1 MGGHI
6 VKTRIILLIPLLLF
20 WISSCA
26 TSDDLKKTQRDY
38 ESKISSQQS
47 DMQKLQARLDALE
60 KNYGDTT
67 KDLRKNQADL
77 GADLGSV
84 RDNVKTMRGQVE
96 EMNKEYSGMGKG
108 QNLKSRLDDMAFRIG
123 YIENFL
129 GIAKKETP
137 NGAKVEGQDVGTA
150 EATAEPKN
158 DVEAAY
164 NACYKIFKEGQY
176 VKAREEFLKFLKQYP
191 KTAYSDNAQFWIGE
205 TWYVEEKYERA
216 IVEYEK
222 VVKDYPSGDKVPYA
236 LLKQGMAFQKLG
248 DKASATIVY
257 QQIVKKYPQTNQARV
272 AKAKLS
278 EMKKK

>member
-1 MGGHI
+1 MGGLT
-6 VKTRIILLIPLLLF
+6 VKKTIILLIPLFLL
-20 WISSCA
+20 WVGGCA
-26 TSDDLKKTQRDY
+26 STDDLKKTQRDY
-38 ESKISSQQS
+38 DSKISTQRT
-47 DMQKLQARLDALE
+47 DVEKLQARLDSLE
-60 KNYGDTT
+60 KNYGETT

-77 GADLGSV
+77 GADFGNV
-84 RDNVKTMRGQVE
+84 RDSVQTMRGQVE
-96 EMNKEYSGMGKG
+96 EMNKEYAATGKA

-137 NGAKVEGQDVGTA
+137 NGAKVEGQAGAA

-164 NACYKIFKEGQY
+164 NASYKLFKEGQY
-176 VKAREEFLKFLKQYP
+176 VKAREEFLKFLKQHP

-222 VVKDYPSGDKVPYA
+222 VVKDYPLGDKVPYA
-236 LLKQGMAFQKLG
+236 LLKQGMAFQKL
-248 DKASATIVY
+248 DDTASARIVY

-278 EMKKK
+278 ELKKK

>member
-6 VKTRIILLIPLLLF
+6 VKTRIILLIPLFLF
-20 WISSCA
+20 WISGCA
-26 TSDDLKKTQRDY
+26 TPDDLKKTQRDY
-38 ESKISSQQS
+38 DSKITTQRT
-47 DMQKLQARLDALE
+47 DVQKLQARLDALE

-77 GADLGSV
+77 GADFGSV
-84 RDNVKTMRGQVE
+84 RDNVQTLKGQVE
-96 EMNKEYSGMGKG
+96 EMNKELGLSKG
-108 QNLKSRLDDMAFRIG
+108 QNIKSRLDDMAFRIG

-137 NGAKVEGQDVGTA
+137 NGAKVEGQDGAA

-164 NACYKIFKEGQY
+164 NACYKLFKEGQY
-176 VKAREEFLKFLKQYP
+176 VKAREEFLKFMKQYP

-248 DKASATIVY
+248 DKASAGIVY

-278 EMKKK
+278 ELKKK

>member
-1 MGGHI
+1 MGGLT
-6 VKTRIILLIPLLLF
+6 VKKTIILLIPLFLL
-20 WISSCA
+20 WIGGCA
-26 TSDDLKKTQRDY
+26 TTDDLKKTQRDY
-38 ESKISSQQS
+38 DSKITSQRS
-47 DMQKLQARLDALE
+47 DVEKLQARLDALE
-60 KNYGDTT
+60 KNYGETT

-77 GADLGSV
+77 GADFGSI
-84 RDNVKTMRGQVE
+84 RDSVQTMRGQVE
-96 EMNKEYSGMGKG
+96 EMNKEFSGLGKG
-108 QNLKSRLDDMAFRIG
+108 QNIKSRLDDMAFRIG

-137 NGAKVEGQDVGTA
+137 NGAKVEGQGVGAA
-150 EATAEPKN
+150 EAPGAPKN

-164 NACYKIFKEGQY
+164 NACYKTFKEGQY
-176 VKAREEFLKFLKQYP
+176 VKAREEFVTFLKQHP
-191 KTAYSDNAQFWIGE
+191 KTAYSDNAQFWVGE

-248 DKASATIVY
+248 DKASARIVY
-257 QQIVKKYPQTNQARV
+257 NQIIKKYPNTNQARV

-278 EMKKK
+278 ELKK

>member
-1 MGGHI
+1 MGGLT
-6 VKTRIILLIPLLLF
+6 VKKTIILLFPFFLL
-20 WISSCA
+20 WIGGCA
-26 TSDDLKKTQRDY
+26 TTDDLKKTQRDY
-38 ESKISSQQS
+38 ESKMSSQRT
-47 DMQKLQARLDALE
+47 DVEKLQARLDALE

-77 GADLGSV
+77 GADLGNV
-84 RDNVKTMRGQVE
+84 RDSVQTMRGQVE
-96 EMNKEYSGMGKG
+96 EMNKELGLSKG
-108 QNLKSRLDDMAFRIG
+108 QNIKSRLDDMAFRIG

-137 NGAKVEGQDVGTA
+137 NGAKVEGQGVGAA

-158 DVEAAY
+158 DVEATY
-164 NACYKIFKEGQY
+164 NACYKLFKEGQY

-248 DKASATIVY
+248 DKASAGIVY

-278 EMKKK
+278 ELKKK

>member
-1 MGGHI
+1 MGGLT
-6 VKTRIILLIPLLLF
+6 VKRTIILLIPLFLL
-20 WISSCA
+20 WIGGCA
-26 TSDDLKKTQRDY
+26 TTDDLKKTQRDY
-38 ESKISSQQS
+38 ESKITSQRS
-47 DMQKLQARLDALE
+47 DMEKLQARLDALE
-60 KNYGDTT
+60 KNYGETT

-77 GADLGSV
+77 GADFGSI
-84 RDNVKTMRGQVE
+84 RDSVQTMRGQVE
-96 EMNKEYSGMGKG
+96 EMNKEFSGMAKG
-108 QNLKSRLDDMAFRIG
+108 QNIKSRLDDMSFRIG

-137 NGAKVEGQDVGTA
+137 NGAKVEGQGVGAA
-150 EATAEPKN
+150 EAPGEPKN

-164 NACYKIFKEGQY
+164 NACYKTFKEGQY
-176 VKAREEFLKFLKQYP
+176 VKAREEFVKFLKQHP
-191 KTAYSDNAQFWIGE
+191 KTAYSDNAQFWVGE

-248 DKASATIVY
+248 DKASARIVY
-257 QQIVKKYPQTNQARV
+257 NQIVKKYPNTNQARV

-278 EMKKK
+278 ELKK

>member
-1 MGGHI
+1 MGGLT
-6 VKTRIILLIPLLLF
+6 VKKTIILLLPLFLL
-20 WISSCA
+20 WIGGCA
-26 TSDDLKKTQRDY
+26 TTDDLKKTQRDY
-38 ESKISSQQS
+38 DSKITSQRT
-47 DMQKLQARLDALE
+47 DVEKLQARLDALE
-60 KNYGDTT
+60 KNYGETT

-77 GADLGSV
+77 GADFGSI
-84 RDNVKTMRGQVE
+84 RDSVQTMRGQVE
-96 EMNKEYSGMGKG
+96 EMNKEYSGLGKG
-108 QNLKSRLDDMAFRIG
+108 QNIKSRLDDMSFRIG

-137 NGAKVEGQDVGTA
+137 NGAKVEGQGVGAA
-150 EATAEPKN
+150 EAPGEPKT

-176 VKAREEFLKFLKQYP
+176 VKAREEFVKFLKQHP
-191 KTAYSDNAQFWIGE
+191 KSAYSDNAQFWIGE

-248 DKASATIVY
+248 DNASARIVY
-257 QQIVKKYPQTNQARV
+257 NQIVKKYPNSNQARV
-272 AKAKLS
+272 AKAKLT
-278 EMKKK
+278 ELKK

>member
-77 GADLGSV
+77 GADFGSV
-84 RDNVKTMRGQVE
+84 RDSVQTMRGQVE
-96 EMNKEYSGMGKG
+96 EMNKEFSGVGKG

-137 NGAKVEGQDVGTA
+137 NGAKVEGQAGAD
-150 EATAEPKN
+150 EATTEPKN

-164 NACYKIFKEGQY
+164 NACYKLFKEGQY

-205 TWYVEEKYERA
+205 TWYIEEKYERA

-278 EMKKK
+278 ELKKK

>member
-1 MGGHI
+1 MGGLS
-6 VKTRIILLIPLLLF
+6 VKKTIILLIPLFLL
-20 WISSCA
+20 WIGGCA
-26 TSDDLKKTQRDY
+26 TTDDLKKTQRDY
-38 ESKISSQQS
+38 DSKISSQRT
-47 DMQKLQARLDALE
+47 DVEKLQARLDAFE
-60 KNYGDTT
+60 KNYGETT

-77 GADLGSV
+77 GADFGSI
-84 RDNVKTMRGQVE
+84 RDSLQTMRGQVE
-96 EMNKEYSGMGKG
+96 EMNKEFSGLGKG
-108 QNLKSRLDDMAFRIG
+108 QNIKSRLDDMSFRIG

-137 NGAKVEGQDVGTA
+137 NGAKGEGQGVSAA
-150 EATAEPKN
+150 EAPGEPKN

-164 NACYKIFKEGQY
+164 NACYKTFKEGQY
-176 VKAREEFLKFLKQYP
+176 VKAREEFVKFLKQYP

-248 DKASATIVY
+248 DRASARIVY
-257 QQIVKKYPQTNQARV
+257 NQIIKKYPQTNQARV

-278 EMKKK
+278 ELKK

>member
-6 VKTRIILLIPLLLF
+6 VKTRIILLIPLFLF
-20 WISSCA
+20 WIAGCA
-26 TSDDLKKTQRDY
+26 TTDDLKKTQRDY
-38 ESKISSQQS
+38 DSKMSSQRT
-47 DMQKLQARLDALE
+47 DVEKLQARLDALE

-77 GADLGSV
+77 GADFGSV
-84 RDNVKTMRGQVE
+84 RDNVQTLKGQVE
-96 EMNKEYSGMGKG
+96 EMNKELGLSKG
-108 QNLKSRLDDMAFRIG
+108 QNIKSRLDDMAFRIG

-137 NGAKVEGQDVGTA
+137 NGAKVEGQAGAA

-158 DVEAAY
+158 DVEATY
-164 NACYKIFKEGQY
+164 NACYKLFKEGQY
-176 VKAREEFLKFLKQYP
+176 VKAREEFLKFMKQYP

-248 DKASATIVY
+248 DKASAGIVY

-278 EMKKK
+278 ELKKK

>member
-1 MGGHI
+1 MGGLT
-6 VKTRIILLIPLLLF
+6 VKKTIILLIPLFLL
-20 WISSCA
+20 WIGGCA
-26 TSDDLKKTQRDY
+26 TTDDLKKTQRDY
-38 ESKISSQQS
+38 ESKITSQRTEVE
-47 DMQKLQARLDALE
+47 KLQARLDALE
-60 KNYGDTT
+60 KNYGETT

-77 GADLGSV
+77 GADFGSV
-84 RDNVKTMRGQVE
+84 RDQVQTMRGQVE
-96 EMNKEYSGMGKG
+96 QMNKEFSGLGQG
-108 QNLKSRLDDMAFRIG
+108 QNIKSRLDDISFRIG

-129 GIAKKETP
+129 GIAKKETS
-137 NGAKVEGQDVGTA
+137 NGAKVEGQAGAA
-150 EATAEPKN
+150 ETTGEPKN

-164 NACYKIFKEGQY
+164 NACYKTFKEGQY
-176 VKAREEFLKFLKQYP
+176 VKAREEFVKFLKQHP

-248 DKASATIVY
+248 DKASARIVY
-257 QQIVKKYPQTNQARV
+257 NQIIKKYPSSNQARV

-278 EMKKK
+278 ELKK

>member
-77 GADLGSV
+77 GADFGSV
-84 RDNVKTMRGQVE
+84 RDSVQTMRGQVE
-96 EMNKEYSGMGKG
+96 EMNKEFSGVGKG

-137 NGAKVEGQDVGTA
+137 NGAKVEGQAGAA

-164 NACYKIFKEGQY
+164 NACYKVFKEGQY
-176 VKAREEFLKFLKQYP
+176 VKAREEFLKFMKQYP

-257 QQIVKKYPQTNQARV
+257 QQIVKKYPNSNQARV

-278 EMKKK
+278 ELKKK

>member
-1 MGGHI
+1 MGGLT
-6 VKTRIILLIPLLLF
+6 VKKTIILLISILLF
-20 WISSCA
+20 AFGGCA
-26 TSDDLKKTQRDY
+26 TTDDLKKSQRDY
-38 ESKISSQQS
+38 DSKIASQQT
-47 DMQKLQARLDALE
+47 DVQKLQARLDALE

-77 GADLGSV
+77 GADLGNV
-84 RDNVKTMRGQVE
+84 RDSVQTMRGQVE
-96 EMNKEYSGMGKG
+96 EMNKELGLSKG
-108 QNLKSRLDDMAFRIG
+108 QNIKSRLDDMAFRIG
-123 YIENFL
+123 YVENFL

-137 NGAKVEGQDVGTA
+137 NGAKVEGQAGAA
-150 EATAEPKN
+150 EATVEPKN
-158 DVEAAY
+158 DVETTY
-164 NACYKIFKEGQY
+164 NACYKLFKEGQY
-176 VKAREEFLKFLKQYP
+176 VKAREEFVKFVKQYP

-278 EMKKK
+278 ELKKK

>member
-1 MGGHI
+1 MGGRI
-6 VKTRIILLIPLLLF
+6 VKTRIILLIALFLF
-20 WISSCA
+20 WISGCA
-26 TSDDLKKTQRDY
+26 TSDDLKKAQRDY
-38 ESKISSQQS
+38 ESKISTQRT
-47 DMQKLQARLDALE
+47 DVEKLQARLDALE
-60 KNYGDTT
+60 KNYGETT

-77 GADLGSV
+77 GADFGSV
-84 RDNVKTMRGQVE
+84 RDNVQTMRGQVE
-96 EMNKEYSGMGKG
+96 EMQKEFSGVGKG

-137 NGAKVEGQDVGTA
+137 NGAKVEGEGVGAA
-150 EATAEPKN
+150 EATVEPKN
-158 DVEAAY
+158 NVEQAY
-164 NACYKIFKEGQY
+164 NACYKLFKEGQY
-176 VKAREEFLKFLKQYP
+176 VKAREEFQKFLKQYP

-222 VVKDYPSGDKVPYA
+222 VVKEHPNGDKVPYA

-248 DKASATIVY
+248 DKSSAKIVY
-257 QQIVKKYPQTNQARV
+257 QQIVKKYPNTNQARV

-278 EMKKK
+278 ELK

>member
-1 MGGHI
+1 MGGLT
-6 VKTRIILLIPLLLF
+6 VKKTIILLIPLFLL
-20 WISSCA
+20 WIGGCA
-26 TSDDLKKTQRDY
+26 TTDDLKKTQRDY
-38 ESKISSQQS
+38 DSKITSQRS
-47 DMQKLQARLDALE
+47 DVEKLQARLDALE
-60 KNYGDTT
+60 KNYGETT

-77 GADLGSV
+77 GADFGSI
-84 RDNVKTMRGQVE
+84 RDSVQTMRGQVE
-96 EMNKEYSGMGKG
+96 EMNKEFSGMAKG
-108 QNLKSRLDDMAFRIG
+108 QNIKSRLDDMSFRIG

-137 NGAKVEGQDVGTA
+137 NGAKVEGQGVGAA
-150 EATAEPKN
+150 EAPGEPKN

-164 NACYKIFKEGQY
+164 NACYKTFKEGQY
-176 VKAREEFLKFLKQYP
+176 VKAREEFVKFLKQHP
-191 KTAYSDNAQFWIGE
+191 KTAYSDNAQFWVGE

-248 DKASATIVY
+248 DKASARIVY
-257 QQIVKKYPQTNQARV
+257 NQIVKKYPNTNQARV

-278 EMKKK
+278 ELKK

>member
-1 MGGHI
+1 MGGLT
-6 VKTRIILLIPLLLF
+6 VKKTIILLIPLFLL
-20 WISSCA
+20 WIGGCA
-26 TSDDLKKTQRDY
+26 TTDDLKKTQRDY
-38 ESKISSQQS
+38 ESKMSSQRS
-47 DMQKLQARLDALE
+47 DVEKLQARLDALE

-77 GADLGSV
+77 GADFGSI
-84 RDNVKTMRGQVE
+84 RDSVQTMRGQVE
-96 EMNKEYSGMGKG
+96 EMNKEFSGLGKG
-108 QNLKSRLDDMAFRIG
+108 QNIKSRLDDMSFRIG

-137 NGAKVEGQDVGTA
+137 NGAKVEGQGVGAA
-150 EATAEPKN
+150 EAPGEPKN

-164 NACYKIFKEGQY
+164 NACYKTFKEGQY
-176 VKAREEFLKFLKQYP
+176 VKAREEFVKFLKQHP

-248 DKASATIVY
+248 DKASARIVY
-257 QQIVKKYPQTNQARV
+257 NQIIKKYPNTNQARV

-278 EMKKK
+278 ELKK

>member
-1 MGGHI
+1 M
-6 VKTRIILLIPLLLF
+6 
-20 WISSCA
+20 
-26 TSDDLKKTQRDY
+26 
-38 ESKISSQQS
+38 SSQRT
-47 DMQKLQARLDALE
+47 DVEKLQSRLDAFE

-77 GADLGSV
+77 GADFGSV
-84 RDNVKTMRGQVE
+84 RDNVQTLKGQVE
-96 EMNKEYSGMGKG
+96 EMNKELGLSKG
-108 QNLKSRLDDMAFRIG
+108 QNIKSRLDDMAFRIG

-137 NGAKVEGQDVGTA
+137 NGAKVEGQAGAA

-164 NACYKIFKEGQY
+164 NASYKTFKEGQY
-176 VKAREEFLKFLKQYP
+176 VKAREEFVKFLKQYP
-191 KTAYSDNAQFWIGE
+191 KTAFSDNAQFWIGE

-257 QQIVKKYPQTNQARV
+257 QQIVKKYPNSNQARV

-278 EMKKK
+278 ELKKK

>member
-1 MGGHI
+1 M
-6 VKTRIILLIPLLLF
+6 
-20 WISSCA
+20 S
-26 TSDDLKKTQRDY
+26 
-38 ESKISSQQS
+38 
-47 DMQKLQARLDALE
+47 
-60 KNYGDTT
+60 
-67 KDLRKNQADL
+67 
-77 GADLGSV
+77 
-84 RDNVKTMRGQVE
+84 
-96 EMNKEYSGMGKG
+96 
-108 QNLKSRLDDMAFRIG
+108 FRIG

-137 NGAKVEGQDVGTA
+137 NGAKVEGQGVGAA
-150 EATAEPKN
+150 EAPGEPKT

-176 VKAREEFLKFLKQYP
+176 VKAREEFVKFLKQHP
-191 KTAYSDNAQFWIGE
+191 KSAYSDNAQFWIGE

-248 DKASATIVY
+248 DKASARIVY
-257 QQIVKKYPQTNQARV
+257 NQIVKKYPNTNQARV

-278 EMKKK
+278 ELKK

>member
-1 MGGHI
+1 
-6 VKTRIILLIPLLLF
+6 VKRTIILLIPLFLF
-20 WISSCA
+20 FVGGCA
-26 TSDDLKKTQRDY
+26 STDDLKRTQRDY
-38 ESKISSQQS
+38 DSKISTQRT
-47 DMQKLQARLDALE
+47 DVEKLQARLDALE
-60 KNYGDTT
+60 KNYGETT

-77 GADLGSV
+77 GADFGNV
-84 RDNVKTMRGQVE
+84 RDSVQTMRGQVE
-96 EMNKEYSGMGKG
+96 EMHKEFSGVGKG

-137 NGAKVEGQDVGTA
+137 NGAKAEGQGVGA
-150 EATAEPKN
+150 VEATAEPKT

-164 NACYKIFKEGQY
+164 NACYKLLKEGQY
-176 VKAREEFLKFLKQYP
+176 VKAREEFVKFMKQYP

-248 DKASATIVY
+248 DKASAGIVY

-278 EMKKK
+278 ELKKK

>member
-1 MGGHI
+1 MGGLT
-6 VKTRIILLIPLLLF
+6 VKKTIILLIPLVLL
-20 WISSCA
+20 WIGGCA
-26 TSDDLKKTQRDY
+26 TTGDLQKTQRDY
-38 ESKISSQQS
+38 DSKISSQRT
-47 DMQKLQARLDALE
+47 DVEKLQARLDALE
-60 KNYGDTT
+60 KNYGETT

-77 GADLGSV
+77 GADFGSV
-84 RDNVKTMRGQVE
+84 RDHVQTMRGQVE
-96 EMNKEYSGMGKG
+96 EMQKEFSGVGKG
-108 QNLKSRLDDMAFRIG
+108 QNLKSRLDDISFRIG

-137 NGAKVEGQDVGTA
+137 NGAKVEGQSAGAA
-150 EATAEPKN
+150 EATGEPKN

-164 NACYKIFKEGQY
+164 NACYKLFKEGQY

-191 KTAYSDNAQFWIGE
+191 KTAFSDNAQFWIGE
-205 TWYVEEKYERA
+205 TWYVEEKFERA

-248 DKASATIVY
+248 DKASARIVY

-278 EMKKK
+278 ELKK